1 MTGSRLACAAC
12 GWTAEASDPY
22 PFRCA
27 DAVPGDDVDHLMVRT
42 LDTAGLAWP
51 LGSEPNPFV
60 RYRTL
65 LHSYHLAMAGGMA
78 DAEFVALV
86 ERLDADVA
94 SVDAGSGFRATPFRR
109 SAGLSDRLAFDR
121 GAGVWVKDET
131 ANVSGSHKGRHLFG
145 LLLHLAV
152 AERDGAGAERPELA
166 IASCGN
172 AALAAAVVARAAGRP
187 LRVFVPTWGDPMV
200 VERLREL
207 GAAVEV
213 CPRDPDVPGDPTFH
227 ALRGAV
233 AGGALPFTCQG
244 SENGLAIEGGQTI
257 AYEMVSDLLA
267 AGSPSLDRVFV
278 QVGGGAL
285 ASAVMAG
292 FREARALGAID
303 RLPRLHAVQTLGGHP
318 LKRAYDLVAERILDG
333 IEAEDGELP
342 SGPEDEGDRAA
353 FVAERAS
360 SPAVLHEL
368 AYAAQHRSRFM
379 WPWEDEPESIATGIL
394 DDETH
399 DWSAVVRGMIETGGY
414 PVVVDEETLGRANE
428 LGRVAARV
436 DADGTGT
443 AGLAGLMELLRRGEV
458 GPGER
463 VAVLFTGARRGI
475 R

>member
-1 MTGSRLACAAC
+1 VTGSRLACVAC
-12 GWTAEASDPY
+12 GWAPEASDPY

-27 DAVPGDDVDHLMVRT
+27 NAVPGDDVDHVVVRT
-42 LDTAGLAWP
+42 LGTAGLKWP
-51 LGSEPNPFV
+51 HGAEPNPFV

-78 DAEFVALV
+78 DAEYVELV
-86 ERLDADVA
+86 ERLDAEVA
-94 SVDAGSGFRATPFRR
+94 SVDAGSGFRVTPFRR

-152 AERDGAGAERPELA
+152 AERNGSGAERPELA

-172 AALAAAVVARAAGRP
+172 AALAAAVVAKAAGRP
-187 LRVFVPTWGDPMV
+187 LRVFVPAWGDPV
-200 VERLREL
+200 VLERLREL
-207 GAAVEV
+207 DAVVEV

-227 ALRGAV
+227 ALRRAV

-244 SENGLAIEGGQTI
+244 SENGLVIEGGETI
-257 AYEMVSDLLA
+257 VYEIASDLLA
-267 AGSPSLDRVFV
+267 DGSPSLDRLFV

-285 ASAVMAG
+285 ASAVIAG

-303 RLPRLHAVQTLGGHP
+303 RLPRFHAVQPRGGHP
-318 LKRAYDLVAERILDG
+318 LKRAYDLVAERILDR
-333 IEAEDGELP
+333 IEAEDGEVP
-342 SGPEDEGDRAA
+342 SGPEDEGDRAL
-353 FVAERAS
+353 FIAERAS

-368 AYAAQHRSRFM
+368 AYAAQHRSQFM
-379 WPWEDEPESIATGIL
+379 WPWEDEPESMATGIL
-394 DDETH
+394 DDETY
-399 DWSAVVRGMIETGGY
+399 DWLAVVRGMLETGGY

-436 DADGTGT
+436 DADATGT
-443 AGLAGLMELLRRGEV
+443 AGLAGLMEVLQHAEV

-463 VAVLFTGARRGI
+463 VAVMFTGARRAVH
-475 R
+475 